1 MKDTIITC
9 FMVLV
14 PLVAVCS
21 SAFLSYNGI
30 SGWWAFLLV
39 PMLTSVRYKDDD
51 KVKE

>member
-14 PLVAVCS
+14 PLAAVCLA
-21 SAFLSYNGI
+21 AFLSYNDV

-39 PMLTSVRYKDDD
+39 PMLTSVRYKDDN

>member
-1 MKDTIITC
+1 MKDIFITC

-14 PLVAVCS
+14 PLVAVCLA
-21 SAFLSYNGI
+21 AFLSYNDV

-39 PMLTSVRYKDDD
+39 PMLTSVRYKDDN

>member
-14 PLVAVCS
+14 PLTAVCS
-21 SAFLSYNGI
+21 AAVLSYNDV

-39 PMLTSVRYKDDD
+39 PLFTSVRYKNDD